1 MVYVLVGVILIG
13 VFLFVFMKGGTSLER
28 EIGRKMKEAV
38 ELQRNGK
45 LREYG
50 ELMREVEEME
60 EKLLAC
66 KLD

>member
-1 MVYVLVGVILIG
+1 MYVVCGVL
-13 VFLFVFMKGGTSLER
+13 LLCFVMFVLLRGKGGLER

-50 ELMREVEEME
+50 ELMKEIEEL
-60 EKLLAC
+60 EK
-66 KLD
+66 K